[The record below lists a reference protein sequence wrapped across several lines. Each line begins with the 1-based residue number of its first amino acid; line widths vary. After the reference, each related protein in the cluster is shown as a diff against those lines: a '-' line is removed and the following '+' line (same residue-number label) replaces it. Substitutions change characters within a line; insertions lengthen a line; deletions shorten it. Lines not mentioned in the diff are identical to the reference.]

1 MAPPRKRRTAPAK
14 PEANHGLT
22 PAEEAEVLELAS
34 AELLSTIN
42 RNPKVAAMA
51 KRNPSEAA
59 LIFMAGCRAGVTA
72 SGHVIEKRVAEL

>member
-1 MAPPRKRRTAPAK
+1 MIPQA
-14 PEANHGLT
+14 
-22 PAEEAEVLELAS
+22 

-72 SGHVIEKRVAEL
+72 SGHVIGKRVAEL